1 MAPQS
6 NERGKRR
13 PVGPVEVSDHD
24 GGKFEYFS
32 TGKKKSMKMGEF
44 QRISVFGDEKYRRLL
59 NTMYEFVGPLQD
71 LAARFYGLPEEQS
84 GRLGADRLG
93 EARSMLGNLM
103 SLGLVKYVVSASE
116 FGKGGYYSLTPEGVE
131 RYVEYLT
138 DKVPTPHKDFLK
150 DFPESEGGRRLASKH
165 ALMLVC
171 DSEGLETL
179 VGAVAAHGSGP
190 VPVQRVLRLH
200 LEYRT
205 EVRGDS
211 EESVSGEEYREDLL
225 SRVRALVSGGLLKAG
240 SREGQKLVALTERG
254 RKLSSSAVK
263 IFSKMSSEC
272 SRFGLVKKIG
282 GSGGLPAALAL
293 TSLGADV
300 RTEHLDR
307 ISQELRPV
315 EGGYSSGDPPVP
327 IDELEGESPQ
337 VYKLRLTTGEV
348 YSYATRFFL
357 FVRDKVSSLSA
368 SGIFWLWAA
377 VCIFAMVLGSVSGSL
392 PLVVGSLIAI
402 LAGALVLFIYYA
414 ARELKYSLEG

>member
-1 MAPQS
+1 
-6 NERGKRR
+6 
-13 PVGPVEVSDHD
+13 
-24 GGKFEYFS
+24 
-32 TGKKKSMKMGEF
+32 
-44 QRISVFGDEKYRRLL
+44 
-59 NTMYEFVGPLQD
+59 
-71 LAARFYGLPEEQS
+71 
-84 GRLGADRLG
+84 
-93 EARSMLGNLM
+93 
-103 SLGLVKYVVSASE
+103 
-116 FGKGGYYSLTPEGVE
+116 
-131 RYVEYLT
+131 
-138 DKVPTPHKDFLK
+138 
-150 DFPESEGGRRLASKH
+150 
-165 ALMLVC
+165 
-171 DSEGLETL
+171 
-179 VGAVAAHGSGP
+179 
-190 VPVQRVLRLH
+190 
-200 LEYRT
+200 
-205 EVRGDS
+205 
-211 EESVSGEEYREDLL
+211 
-225 SRVRALVSGGLLKAG
+225 LKAG